1 MALVAVLCLPCHDAV
16 TTPIPVDPA
25 ISPLTDT
32 RFRPSAGGLGPQ
44 LTVASDN
51 GQWLRGR
58 RSKRGEDRRSTRRD
72 TRAESN
78 RGGPELKRSYPL
90 DDKKR
95 RSSAVRST

>member
-1 MALVAVLCLPCHDAV
+1 MALIAVLCLPCHDAV
-16 TTPIPVDPA
+16 TTPIPADPA

-72 TRAESN
+72 TDSWRQSTQKHHN
-78 RGGPELKRSYPL
+78 RPPEAPFTLMVPL
-90 DDKKR
+90 
-95 RSSAVRST
+95 S